1 MFILNFLILPAKE
14 GFMTENKKCTLQ
26 VQSEIGKL
34 EAVLIHYPGAEVEN
48 MTPRNAQRALYSD
61 ILNLSIARKEY
72 DQLFGVL
79 QKTARVYEVADLLT
93 QVLEREDLKNRLI
106 HKIGETEQ
114 VSGYGDYLRDLPAS
128 TLAKILIEGLPIQ
141 INTLT
146 DFLRDEYYTLMPLYN
161 FYFTRDASAI
171 IGNNALICKMA
182 NTVRMRESLIM
193 DAIFQSGLFFEGN
206 VVNTCDLSLDNPL
219 VKIEGGDVLVVRDD
233 ILLIGSGTRTSTQG
247 IDLLVQEFCKS
258 GSGKK
263 HVIVQQ
269 LPESPESFIHLD
281 MVFTL
286 LDTDKAMVYKPLIM
300 DSSPYQTVHMQI
312 DNGKVTRI
320 SAASGILSLLRK
332 LGLDLEPVVCG
343 GKADDWDQER
353 EQWHS
358 GANFLAVAPGKVLSY
373 ARNVHT
379 LEELDKHGFEVVK
392 ASEVISNH
400 YDITSAKRCVIT
412 LEGSELP
419 RGGGGPRCMTMPLRR
434 EPAGW

>member
-1 MFILNFLILPAKE
+1 
-14 GFMTENKKCTLQ
+14 MTEDNRCNLD

-34 EAVLIHYPGAEVEN
+34 EAVMMHYPGAEVEN

-72 DQLFGVL
+72 DQLHGVL
-79 QKTARVYEVADLLT
+79 KKTSQVYEVSDLLSQLLQQEALKSRLLSMICKT
-93 QVLEREDLKNRLI
+93 ER
-106 HKIGETEQ
+106 
-114 VSGYGDYLRDLPAS
+114 VPDYFTYLMDLPTAAL
-128 TLAKILIEGLPIQ
+128 TRILIEGLPLQ

-146 DFLRDEYYTLMPLYN
+146 DFLRDEYYALKPLYN

-171 IGNNALICKMA
+171 IGNNALVCKMA

-193 DAIFQSGLFFEGN
+193 DAIYNSGLFFNGYRLNSYE
-206 VVNTCDLSLDNPL
+206 LSQNNPQ
-219 VKIEGGDVLVVRDD
+219 VKVEGGDILVVRDD
-233 ILLIGSGTRTSTQG
+233 ILIIGNGTRTTTQG
-247 IDLLVQEFCKS
+247 IDMLVQQICKE
-258 GSGKK
+258 GSGMK

-286 LDTDKAMVYKPLIM
+286 LDRDKAMVYKPLIM
-300 DSSPYQTVHMQI
+300 SSSPFRTVHMQI

-320 SAASGILSLLRK
+320 SPASSILDLLRK
-332 LGLDLEPVVCG
+332 LGLDLEPIVCG
-343 GKADDWDQER
+343 GQADDWDQER

-358 GANFLAVAPGKVLSY
+358 GANFLAMAPGKVLSY
-373 ARNVHT
+373 ARNIHT
-379 LEELDKHGFEVVK
+379 LEELNKYGFDVV
-392 ASEVISNH
+392 SSRDVISNR
-400 YDITSAKRCVIT
+400 YDLTSAGKCVVT

-434 EPAGW
+434 AAVDS

>member
-1 MFILNFLILPAKE
+1 
-14 GFMTENKKCTLQ
+14 MTDNKKCTLQ
-26 VQSEIGKL
+26 VQSEIGQL

-72 DQLFGVL
+72 DQLIGVL
-79 QKTARVYEVADLLT
+79 KKTTRVYEVADLLT
-93 QVLEREDLKNRLI
+93 QVLEKEELKNQLI
-106 HKIGETEQ
+106 HKIGDSEQ
-114 VSGYGDYLRDLPAS
+114 VSGYGEYLADLPAI

-146 DFLRDEYYTLMPLYN
+146 DFLRDEYYALMPLYN

-193 DAIFQSGLFFEGN
+193 DAIFQSGLFFECN
-206 VVNTCDLSLDNPL
+206 VLNTCDLSQNNPL
-219 VKIEGGDVLVVRDD
+219 VKVEGGDVLVVRED
-233 ILLIGSGTRTSTQG
+233 ILLIGNGTRTSTQG

-258 GSGKK
+258 GSGRK

-300 DSSPYQTVHMQI
+300 DNSPYQTVHMQI

-320 SAASGILSLLRK
+320 SAASGILNLLRK
-332 LGLDLEPVVCG
+332 LGIDLDPVVCG

-392 ASEVISNH
+392 ASEVISNQF
-400 YDITSAKRCVIT
+400 DITSAKRCVIT

-434 EPAGW
+434 ESAGW

>member
-1 MFILNFLILPAKE
+1 
-14 GFMTENKKCTLQ
+14 MTENKKCTLQ

-72 DQLFGVL
+72 DQLAGVL
-79 QKTARVYEVADLLT
+79 KKTTRVYEVADLLR
-93 QVLEREDLKNRLI
+93 QVLEKEELKNDLI
-106 HKIGETEQ
+106 HKIGESEQ
-114 VSGYGDYLRDLPAS
+114 VPGYGDYLADLPAT

-146 DFLRDEYYTLMPLYN
+146 DFLRDEYYALMPLYN
-161 FYFTRDASAI
+161 FYFTRDASAV

-206 VVNTCDLSLDNPL
+206 VLNISDLSQNNPL
-219 VKIEGGDVLVVRDD
+219 VKVEGGDVLVVRDD
-233 ILLIGSGTRTSTQG
+233 ILLIGNGTRTSTQG

-258 GSGKK
+258 GSGRK

-286 LDTDKAMVYKPLIM
+286 LDTDMAMVYKPLIM
-300 DSSPYQTVHMQI
+300 DNTPYQTVHMQI
-312 DNGKVTRI
+312 DDGKVTRI

-332 LGLDLEPVVCG
+332 LGIDLEPVVCG

-392 ASEVISNH
+392 ASEVISNQF
-400 YDITSAKRCVIT
+400 DITSTRRCVIT